1 MIGRKVSP
9 PGLFRGLSAR
19 LLVLT
24 AIFVMLIEVLFF
36 VPSVARFRV
45 DYLEQRIADAN
56 LAILALEATP
66 DNMVSRELADELLAH
81 VGAYGVVLHK
91 PNATLMLD
99 ADPVPSIDLT
109 CDLRTDGMLDHVIE
123 AMQTLGK
130 SDNRVMRVLGVSPK
144 NPDLTVEVIL
154 NEAPMRA
161 ELWDFAVRVFSV
173 SIVISLVT
181 GALVYLSLQWL
192 LVTPLRRLTGSMV
205 AFRADPEDASRVIVP
220 SRRADELGM
229 AQRELA
235 AMQETVRQALRHN
248 ARLAALGTAVTKINH
263 DLRNILSTARLM
275 SDSLADSEVPEVKR
289 VTPAL
294 LGAIDRAVALCT
306 RTLSYTREGA
316 PPLRR
321 QRFALAG
328 LVEELAEVVEPTG
341 EGGVSVANDVPPGLL
356 IDADRDQ
363 LFRVMINLAGNAVE
377 AGARCISVGAETE
390 ADVLLIDVADDG
402 PGLPP
407 KARENLFR
415 PFAGSARPGGTG
427 LGLAIA
433 REIMR
438 AHGGDVVLAD
448 STGIGT
454 TFFLRLPWSCD
465 ATAARDR
472 REFRRASTKP
482 AQSPAGSD

>member
-130 SDNRVMRVLGVSPK
+130 SDNRVMRVLGASPK

-275 SDSLADSEVPEVKR
+275 SDSLAGSEVPEVKR

-294 LGAIDRAVALCT
+294 LGAIDRAVA
-306 RTLSYTREGA
+306 
-316 PPLRR
+316 
-321 QRFALAG
+321 
-328 LVEELAEVVEPTG
+328 
-341 EGGVSVANDVPPGLL
+341 
-356 IDADRDQ
+356 
-363 LFRVMINLAGNAVE
+363 
-377 AGARCISVGAETE
+377 
-390 ADVLLIDVADDG
+390 
-402 PGLPP
+402 
-407 KARENLFR
+407 
-415 PFAGSARPGGTG
+415 
-427 LGLAIA
+427 
-433 REIMR
+433 
-438 AHGGDVVLAD
+438 
-448 STGIGT
+448 
-454 TFFLRLPWSCD
+454 
-465 ATAARDR
+465 
-472 REFRRASTKP
+472 
-482 AQSPAGSD
+482 